1 MIAMIAVFKFA
12 LDETGQVVE
21 RSILSDHHAD
31 RTSAVAF
38 IEGEISK
45 YPSHGYDEEHRYW
58 WGRDAAGEI
67 HRFAII
73 TPDEPLDP
81 VPPITPVS
89 KP

>member
-1 MIAMIAVFKFA
+1 MIAVLEFA

-21 RSILSDHHAD
+21 RNILSDHHTERA
-31 RTSAVAF
+31 SAVAL

-45 YPSHGYDEEHRYW
+45 YPSHGYYEEHRYW

-73 TPDEPLDP
+73 TPDEPFDP
-81 VPPITPVS
+81 VPPITPGS

>member
-1 MIAMIAVFKFA
+1 MIAVFKFA

-45 YPSHGYDEEHRYW
+45 YPSHGYDEDIDIGGVGTLRV
-58 WGRDAAGEI
+58 
-67 HRFAII
+67 RFIA
-73 TPDEPLDP
+73 
-81 VPPITPVS
+81 S
-89 KP
+89 R

>member
-1 MIAMIAVFKFA
+1 MIAVFKFA

-45 YPSHGYDEEHRYW
+45 YPS
-58 WGRDAAGEI
+58 AATTANIDIGGVGTLRV
-67 HRFAII
+67 RFIA
-73 TPDEPLDP
+73 
-81 VPPITPVS
+81 S
-89 KP
+89 Q